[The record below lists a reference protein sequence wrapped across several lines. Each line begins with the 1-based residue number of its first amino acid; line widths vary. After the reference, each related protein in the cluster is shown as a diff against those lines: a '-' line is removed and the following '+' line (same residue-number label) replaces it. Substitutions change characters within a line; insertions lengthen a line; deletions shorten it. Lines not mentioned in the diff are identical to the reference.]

1 MVLHHLH
8 FNEQM
13 KKSKSLADEEALTS
27 DVVAQAHIEAVGLKL
42 FDYADKEDRDAH
54 FHK

>member
-13 KKSKSLADEEALTS
+13 KKSLANEEALTS
-27 DVVAQAHIEAVGLKL
+27 DVVAQAHIESVGLKL

-54 FHK
+54 FHR